1 MVINT
6 FSGRIQFTALSISFH
21 FMRMTGV
28 KFPKVPLG
36 DVLKEVIEWGSVIG
50 L

>member
-6 FSGRIQFTALSISFH
+6 FSGRVQFTLLSISFH
-21 FMRMTGV
+21 FMKMTKV
-28 KFPKVPLG
+28 KFPKVPQG
-36 DVLKEVIEWGSVIG
+36 DVSKEVIEWGSIIG